1 VRPDISPFESDVHSQ
16 AHNTKYKI
24 ALLDS
29 LGILEGFFHMRQVCL
44 RNKEKNTFLLILS
57 VLGWLK
63 LLDLDCWS
71 RKFPRLN
78 IFARKKISMLERTLT
93 TPSV

>member
-1 VRPDISPFESDVHSQ
+1 MRPDISPFESDVHSQ

-24 ALLDS
+24 ALLVS

-57 VLGWLK
+57 VLGWSK

-71 RKFPRLN
+71 RKFPRL
-78 IFARKKISMLERTLT
+78 IFLLQKNLDVR
-93 TPSV
+93 